1 MVDQFE
7 AEKCFYAASTDNL
20 VLTMIDNRS
29 DPKAAP
35 RQPLG
40 QPPGN
45 SDGTNPGTR
54 AESRCKTPGVARGG
68 GCWCL
73 ELTDAL
79 EKLFA
84 HHME

>member
-7 AEKCFYAASTDNL
+7 TEKCLYAASTDNL
-20 VLTMIDNRS
+20 VLTIIDNRS

-54 AESRCKTPGVARGG
+54 AESRCKTPGVAWGDVG
-68 GCWCL
+68 AWN
-73 ELTDAL
+73 
-79 EKLFA
+79 
-84 HHME
+84 